1 MKRSYN
7 ILEWCVLPR
16 DCPNGNLSFSI
27 NVDDFLTPDLQ
38 RGYISGIKGTI
49 RGTGSEHDGRT
60 YTMIFD
66 KILFKESAYMGAIIS
81 PISLNIPP
89 QKGTVEFD
97 IPIIPINYF
106 F

>member
-1 MKRSYN
+1 MKKAYP
-7 ILEWCVLPR
+7 ILEWCRLPR
-16 DCPNGNLSFSI
+16 QCENGQLAITI

-49 RGTGSEHDGRT
+49 RGTGTEHDGRT
-60 YTMIFD
+60 YVMIFD
-66 KILFKESAYMGAIIS
+66 KILFKESAYIGTILS
-81 PISLNIPP
+81 PISNTIPT
-89 QKGTVEFD
+89 QKGSVEFD